1 MVFKLFIDK
10 SRAEEVTATVHERTA
25 LIDEIERLVLQE
37 SITDKIPGYEDDT
50 IVMLPTD
57 SVECFYVEN
66 DKTYAHCADKRR
78 YLVKKRLYE
87 LEKLLPGNFEKINKS
102 AIANWSRV
110 SKLKV
115 ELSGVV
121 DVVFS
126 SGHVDCILRR
136 CFSELRRRQASLSYI
151 RSRISQKH
159 LRGLFSAPYSTLT
172 ILVFI
177 LLTGGSRRT
186 GYGCLH

>member
-66 DKTYAHCADKRR
+66 DKT
-78 YLVKKRLYE
+78 
-87 LEKLLPGNFEKINKS
+87 
-102 AIANWSRV
+102 
-110 SKLKV
+110 
-115 ELSGVV
+115 
-121 DVVFS
+121 
-126 SGHVDCILRR
+126 
-136 CFSELRRRQASLSYI
+136 
-151 RSRISQKH
+151 SRIAQTKDDTSSRKGCMSWKNCF
-159 LRGLFSAPYSTLT
+159 RGT
-172 ILVFI
+172 
-177 LLTGGSRRT
+177 SRK
-186 GYGCLH
+186 

>member
-1 MVFKLFIDK
+1 LHVVFKLFIDK

-110 SKLKV
+110 SKLKA

-126 SGHVDCILRR
+126 SGHVDCISRR
-136 CFSELRRRQASLSYI
+136 CFSELRRRY
-151 RSRISQKH
+151 
-159 LRGLFSAPYSTLT
+159 GL
-172 ILVFI
+172 
-177 LLTGGSRRT
+177 
-186 GYGCLH
+186 

>member
-78 YLVKKRLYE
+78 YLVKKAGKTAAGELRENKQIGHSE
-87 LEKLLPGNFEKINKS
+87 LEPGI
-102 AIANWSRV
+102 
-110 SKLKV
+110 
-115 ELSGVV
+115 
-121 DVVFS
+121 
-126 SGHVDCILRR
+126 
-136 CFSELRRRQASLSYI
+136 QAEGRAF
-151 RSRISQKH
+151 RS
-159 LRGLFSAPYSTLT
+159 
-172 ILVFI
+172 
-177 LLTGGSRRT
+177 
-186 GYGCLH
+186 C